1 MLEIAQETPLVW
13 WHSVQDAV
21 AAVSAQLLEGIG
33 PFSSEHLREI
43 RWSEKVHYRSMGVGR
58 STYRVGVQWQQGSEG
73 AEGVRVIEFGGGELL
88 FAAPLND
95 GDAFLCA
102 HPGRPGW
109 CGGYARERE
118 PIRVAAPP
126 SPARWSGW
134 PLSGL
139 RPPRLLVGPGS
150 PRR

>member
-1 MLEIAQETPLVW
+1 MLSEAEDDPFLGVRAVGHLETKNAGDRPGNPLVW

-73 AEGVRVIEFGGGELL
+73 AEGVRVIEFGRGELL

-102 HPGRPGW
+102 HPMAALGHDR
-109 CGGYARERE
+109 GGL
-118 PIRVAAPP
+118 
-126 SPARWSGW
+126 G
-134 PLSGL
+134 
-139 RPPRLLVGPGS
+139 
-150 PRR
+150 